1 MILTTMT
8 EFPDSDVQA
17 ISSWHSEAN
26 LGANHS
32 LTSLTFFISFIP
44 VECPEA
50 MWIVGQGT
58 VFWAW
63 KQVASNRQV
72 SQIGFEWG
80 AIQTTWEGIRCM

>member
-1 MILTTMT
+1 MILTTVT

-17 ISSWHSEAN
+17 ISRRCSECNLDAN
-26 LGANHS
+26 YS

-63 KQVASNRQV
+63 KWVASKRQV

-80 AIQTTWEGIRCM
+80 AIQITWEGIRCM